1 MSKDKSTE
9 TSGKTLLKSSF
20 GMSFAT
26 LLSRITGLVRVRLE
40 STVFGGGDVASAWFF
55 AFAIA
60 NLFRRVL
67 GEGAIANALI
77 PLIADTDAREGRE
90 KAKKQLAFVFLL
102 LGAILAVIVLT
113 GSLVSW
119 LILKY
124 SPDWEIGF
132 LNYPRIRMMF
142 QLLIILMP
150 YGFFICLTGV
160 VGAVLN
166 YAGSFMFP
174 AMVSLLL
181 NIVLLA
187 GLSIAWVCAMSPG
200 EFLPMLAW
208 LVPISGALQ
217 LILVTLWMWKLGFF
231 PNFRCFV
238 QGKDICRKLWKLAFP
253 GIVSYSVLQLSFVI
267 DQSMA
272 ASLNSQAIPALNYVY
287 RIVDIPIGLVA
298 VSFGTVLVAT
308 MSRAAAAGDIR
319 EISRSLEFSLRVV
332 WFVTLPLA
340 ALIIFFHNNM
350 LHVLCLGGRY
360 TNSDL
365 QAAHWV
371 AVFYSLGIPFFCS
384 LKVLLPAFYSRKK
397 MTTTLVVSSVATV
410 LNIGLNYI
418 LMRRFAQGG
427 IALATVFSSIFQNAV
442 LLWLLSREKMIA
454 NAVKTALTFVRSAT
468 VSLGVAGG
476 LYWIYLR
483 YFEAWSSSH
492 WSCELIFLAA
502 LGTVFSIGYF
512 GISYLLR
519 SPECS
524 DVIAILMRKI
534 RKKA

>member
-1 MSKDKSTE
+1 
-9 TSGKTLLKSSF
+9 
-20 GMSFAT
+20 
-26 LLSRITGLVRVRLE
+26 
-40 STVFGGGDVASAWFF
+40 
-55 AFAIA
+55 
-60 NLFRRVL
+60 
-67 GEGAIANALI
+67 
-77 PLIADTDAREGRE
+77 
-90 KAKKQLAFVFLL
+90 
-102 LGAILAVIVLT
+102 
-113 GSLVSW
+113 
-119 LILKY
+119 
-124 SPDWEIGF
+124 
-132 LNYPRIRMMF
+132 
-142 QLLIILMP
+142 
-150 YGFFICLTGV
+150 
-160 VGAVLN
+160 
-166 YAGSFMFP
+166 
-174 AMVSLLL
+174 
-181 NIVLLA
+181 
-187 GLSIAWVCAMSPG
+187 
-200 EFLPMLAW
+200 
-208 LVPISGALQ
+208 
-217 LILVTLWMWKLGFF
+217 
-231 PNFRCFV
+231 
-238 QGKDICRKLWKLAFP
+238 
-253 GIVSYSVLQLSFVI
+253 
-267 DQSMA
+267 
-272 ASLNSQAIPALNYVY
+272 
-287 RIVDIPIGLVA
+287 
-298 VSFGTVLVAT
+298 
-308 MSRAAAAGDIR
+308 
-319 EISRSLEFSLRVV
+319 
-332 WFVTLPLA
+332 
-340 ALIIFFHNNM
+340 M

>member
-1 MSKDKSTE
+1 MSEKNSAK
-9 TSGKTLLKSSF
+9 TSGKGLLKKSF

-67 GEGAIANALI
+67 GEGALTNALI
-77 PLIADTDAREGRE
+77 PLVAAADVNEGRE
-90 KAKKQLAFVFLL
+90 KVNKQLAFVFLS
-102 LGAILAVIVLT
+102 LGAILAVIVLA
-113 GSLVSW
+113 GSLASW

-124 SPDWEIGF
+124 SPEWGIGF

-150 YGFFICLTGV
+150 YGLFICLTGI
-160 VGAVLN
+160 VGAILN
-166 YAGSFMFP
+166 YAGSFIFP
-174 AMVSLLL
+174 ALMSLLL

-187 GLSIAWVCAMSPG
+187 GLSIAWMCAMSPG
-200 EFLPMLAW
+200 EYLPMLAW

-217 LILVTLWMWKLGFF
+217 LFLVASWMWKLGFL
-231 PNFRCFV
+231 PDFRHFM
-238 QGKDICRKLWKLAFP
+238 QGKDICGKLWKLALP
-253 GIVSYSVLQLSFVI
+253 GIASYSVLQLSFVI

-272 ASLNSQAIPALNYVY
+272 AGLNSQAIPALNYVH

-332 WFVTLPLA
+332 WFVTMPLA

-360 TNSDL
+360 TTSDL

-384 LKVLLPAFYSRKK
+384 LKVILPAFYSRQK
-397 MTTTLVVSSVATV
+397 MKTTLAVSSAATV
-410 LNIGLNYI
+410 LNVILNYI

-442 LLWLLSREKMIA
+442 LLWLLSRENIIS
-454 NAVKTALTFVRSAT
+454 NAVNTALTFIRSAA

-476 LYWIYLR
+476 LYWIYQR
-483 YFEAWSSSH
+483 YFETWSSSH

-502 LGTVFSIGYF
+502 LGMVFGIGYF
-512 GISYLLR
+512 GISYLLC
-519 SPECS
+519 SPECKEI
-524 DVIAILMRKI
+524 VAILMRKI
-534 RKKA
+534 RKNA